1 MVSVYVRGGNTGR
14 ELEEE
19 EARALAKQLN
29 KRRRG
34 GFASGAFALAMAICS
49 RETTSDERIRVTH
62 VGGE

>member
-1 MVSVYVRGGNTGR
+1 MVSVCVCEEGYTSR

-19 EARALAKQLN
+19 EALAKQLN
-29 KRRRG
+29 KRRRE